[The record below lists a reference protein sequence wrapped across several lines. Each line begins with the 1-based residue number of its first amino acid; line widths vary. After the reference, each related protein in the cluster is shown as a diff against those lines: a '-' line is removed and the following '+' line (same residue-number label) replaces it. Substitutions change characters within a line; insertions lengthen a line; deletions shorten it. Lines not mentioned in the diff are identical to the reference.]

1 MSMQQVLVILA
12 FAVLAVIVFR
22 ALRLG
27 PVLGYLAAGALI
39 GPHALALVRDVETI
53 DRLAELGVVFL
64 LFSIGLELSLE
75 RLLAMRRQVFGLG
88 LAQVA
93 ATAAVVWAALRAF
106 GMGGPAAA
114 VLAGGLALS
123 STAVVLRVLQDAGE
137 LGTRTGRLAV
147 AVLLFQD
154 LSVVP
159 LITAVPLLGGDG
171 STLLR
176 SLAVAAG
183 TAAAA
188 LAGIVVVGRV
198 AVRPLLRLVAG
209 SRTPEVFTGIALL
222 LVLGVGWA
230 TDRAG
235 LSMALGAFLAAVLIS
250 ETEYRPQVEADIEPF
265 RGLLLALFFMSVGM
279 GLDLGEAVR
288 SAPLVLGGALALL
301 ALKAAVLATLALAS
315 GSPPAVAA
323 RLGLTLSQGGEFAF
337 VLFALAAESGTL
349 RPGTARAAALV
360 VALTMAL
367 TPLLAA
373 AGRRA
378 ERRLAAR
385 GAVPGPGSAAGLEAR
400 VLIAGFGR
408 VGQTLGRL
416 LAERGVAFVALDAD
430 PALVAAARRRDL
442 PAFFGDSTRAEVL
455 RAVGAGAVRAAV
467 VTLDE
472 PGAAERTVA
481 ALRRENPGAPVLVR
495 ARTPAHSARL
505 LDAGATAVVPELV
518 EGSLQLGEE
527 LLLALDVPRPEAED
541 LLDRYRGDSYA
552 LLGDLLPGG
561 GDGRMGESPTAGVD
575 LAPTAA
581 GHPGPQIEDGSTR
594 ARRGGAG
601 AAPHSPSTRAT
612 PRSAR
617 GRREGA

>member
-1 MSMQQVLVILA
+1 MALPQVLIILA

-39 GPHALALVRDVETI
+39 GPHALGLVRDVETI

-93 ATAAVVWAALRAF
+93 VTAALVWAALRAL
-106 GMGGPAAA
+106 GTSGPAAV

-123 STAVVLRVLQDAGE
+123 STAVVLRVLEDAGE

-154 LSVVP
+154 LAVVP
-159 LITAVPLLGGDG
+159 LITVVPLLSGDG
-171 STLLR
+171 ATLLR
-176 SLAVAAG
+176 SLALAAG
-183 TAAAA
+183 TAVAA
-188 LAGIVVVGRV
+188 LAGIFVAGRV

-230 TDRAG
+230 THLAG
-235 LSMALGAFLAAVLIS
+235 LSMALGAFLAGVLIS
-250 ETEYRPQVEADIEPF
+250 ETEYRHQVEADIEPF

-279 GLDLGEAVR
+279 GLDAGELVR
-288 SAPLVLGGALALL
+288 GAPLVVGGALALL
-301 ALKAAVLATLALAS
+301 ALKAALLAALALAS
-315 GSPPAVAA
+315 GSPPGVAV

-337 VLFALAAESGTL
+337 VVFALAAASGTL
-349 RPGTARAAALV
+349 PPDTARTAGLV

-373 AGRRA
+373 AGRRV
-378 ERRLAAR
+378 ERGLAGRA
-385 GAVPGPGSAAGLEAR
+385 AAAPGDGLDLEDR

-408 VGQTLGRL
+408 VGQTMARL
-416 LAERGVAFVALDAD
+416 LEERGVPYVALDAD
-430 PALVAAARRRDL
+430 PAVVTAACGRGL

-455 RAVGAGAVRAAV
+455 RAVGAGALRAAV
-467 VTLDE
+467 VTLDQ
-472 PGAAERTVA
+472 PGAAERAVA

-505 LDAGATAVVPELV
+505 LGAGATAVVPELV

-527 LLLALDVPRPEAED
+527 LLLALDVPRAEAVD
-541 LLDRYRGDSYA
+541 LLDRYRQDSYA
-552 LLGDLLPGG
+552 LLGDLLGG
-561 GDGRMGESPTAGVD
+561 GVDDGGASGHA
-575 LAPTAA
+575 AA
-581 GHPGPQIEDGSTR
+581 G
-594 ARRGGAG
+594 RRGSG
-601 AAPHSPSTRAT
+601 
-612 PRSAR
+612 
-617 GRREGA
+617 

>member
-1 MSMQQVLVILA
+1 MALPQVLVILA

-39 GPHALALVRDVETI
+39 GPHALGLVRDVGTI

-93 ATAAVVWAALRAF
+93 VTAVVVWAALRVF
-106 GMGGPAAA
+106 GTSGPAAV

-123 STAVVLRVLQDAGE
+123 STAIVLRILQDAGE
-137 LGTRTGRLAV
+137 LGTRTGRLAM

-159 LITAVPLLGGDG
+159 LITVVPLLSGDG
-171 STLLR
+171 ATLLR
-176 SLAVAAG
+176 SLAVATV

-188 LAGIVVVGRV
+188 LAGIVVVGRT
-198 AVRPLLRLVAG
+198 AVRPLLRLVAA

-222 LVLGVGWA
+222 LVLGVGWG
-230 TDRAG
+230 TDQAG

-250 ETEYRPQVEADIEPF
+250 ETEYRHQVEADIEPF

-279 GLDLGEAVR
+279 SLDAGEVVR
-288 SAPLVLGGALALL
+288 SAPLVVGGALALL
-301 ALKAAVLATLALAS
+301 ALKAALLAALALAS

-337 VLFALAAESGTL
+337 VLFALAAASGTL
-349 RPGTARAAALV
+349 PPATARTAGLV

-373 AGRRA
+373 AGRRV

-385 GAVPGPGSAAGLEAR
+385 AAAAPGAGLDVEAR
-400 VLIAGFGR
+400 VLVAGFGR
-408 VGQTLGRL
+408 VGQTMARL
-416 LAERGVAFVALDAD
+416 LEERGVPYVALDAD
-430 PALVAAARRRDL
+430 PAVVSAASSRGL

-455 RAVGAGAVRAAV
+455 RAVGAGAMTAAV

-472 PGAAERTVA
+472 PGAAERAVA

-505 LDAGATAVVPELV
+505 LGAGATAVVPELV

-527 LLLALDVPRPEAED
+527 LLLALEVPRAEAED
-541 LLDRYRGDSYA
+541 LLDRYRQDSYA
-552 LLGDLLPGG
+552 LLGDLLQGG
-561 GDGRMGESPTAGVD
+561 AAGEGASGYALTAG
-575 LAPTAA
+575 
-581 GHPGPQIEDGSTR
+581 
-594 ARRGGAG
+594 RR
-601 AAPHSPSTRAT
+601 
-612 PRSAR
+612 RS
-617 GRREGA
+617 G